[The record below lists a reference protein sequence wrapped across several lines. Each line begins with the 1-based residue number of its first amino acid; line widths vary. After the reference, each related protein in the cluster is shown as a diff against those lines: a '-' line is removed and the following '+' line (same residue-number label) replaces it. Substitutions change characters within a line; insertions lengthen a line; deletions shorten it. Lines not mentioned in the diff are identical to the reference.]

1 MKLLHED
8 VGYDQLEFLK
18 EECGEGCK
26 KENTYRIKGIFCG
39 ADDKNKNGR
48 VYPLNV
54 MTKAVEDYN
63 ENYISKRRSL
73 SELNHPADSPE
84 IDYTKAAI
92 IIESLKM
99 DGKYGM
105 GVARVL
111 NDLPCGKIV
120 ASLIKENI
128 QLAMSTRGLGQL
140 EDGGIVTSYTMLA
153 CDIVG
158 NPSCAESFVENI
170 IEGKEWNIDGQG
182 NIVEMAVNNLK
193 TKVDKK
199 YNSKIALQYMM
210 EFINEI
216 QNKR

>member
-1 MKLLHED
+1 M
-8 VGYDQLEFLK
+8 
-18 EECGEGCK
+18 
-26 KENTYRIKGIFCG
+26 
-39 ADDKNKNGR
+39 
-48 VYPLNV
+48 
-54 MTKAVEDYN
+54 
-63 ENYISKRRSL
+63 